1 MIALIA
7 LIDLID
13 LIDVIDVTPLLIDL
27 IDASATDPV
36 ADTQRFESAR
46 DGNFA
51 PPHDLGVG

>member
-1 MIALIA
+1 MID

-13 LIDVIDVTPLLIDL
+13 LIDVTPLLIDL
-27 IDASATDPV
+27 MDASATDPV